1 MAYDDD
7 GAPTPMNDSGTAAAI
22 ESGRRSA
29 DVNRRLVVF
38 EGVPVVAGADGGAA
52 VAKDLLAELDARRP
66 TPVRR
71 KGTATLAELESFVE
85 HVNRFKGPAT
95 VAFAD
100 VARFR
105 VAAIFDYNPAGSA
118 SERDG
123 DKLAGWM
130 EHRAVYVCPRSPEW
144 VAWTERDGRPMT
156 QTEFADFVEARL
168 EDLRSGS
175 KDDYPK
181 PVDVLAMA
189 RNLMVRTSGT
199 FQRTIDPT
207 TGTGTLIAKT
217 EHGAESTKIHRAF
230 LLGLRVFE
238 GGELYAVEARVRFS
252 LVEGRPA
259 FSYQLYRRAELER
272 DAFADVRAKVA
283 EGTQVPVYAGAAE
296 S

>member
-1 MAYDDD
+1 MANFDDVD
-7 GAPTPMNDSGTAAAI
+7 AAAPINDSGTAAAI

-29 DVNRRLVVF
+29 DINRRLVVF
-38 EGVPVVAGADGGAA
+38 EGVPLVSSNDGGAA
-52 VAKDLLAELDARRP
+52 VAKDLLAELDARRLP
-66 TPVRR
+66 ARR
-71 KGTATLAELESFVE
+71 KGIATLAELESFVE
-85 HVNRFKGPAT
+85 LVNRFKGPAT

-100 VARFR
+100 VSRFQ
-105 VAAIFDYNPAGSA
+105 VSAILDYNPPGAA
-118 SERDG
+118 SPSDP
-123 DKLAGWM
+123 LAGWM
-130 EHRAVYVCPRSPEW
+130 QHRAVYVCPRSPEW
-144 VAWTERDGRPMT
+144 KAWTAHEGRPMS

-175 KDDYPK
+175 KDADYPK

-189 RNLMVRTSGT
+189 RNLLVRTSGT

-230 LLGLRVFE
+230 LLGLRIFE

-252 LVEGRPA
+252 LIEGRPA
-259 FSYQLYRRAELER
+259 FSYQLHRRAELER
-272 DAFADVRAKVA
+272 DAFADVRKKVA
-283 EGTQVPVYAGAAE
+283 DGTKVPVFAGAAE